1 VTPRNPMGNAD
12 SLGKSFKTPKLEIE
26 AKPIQIVVK
35 LSEKSFTSPLLGA
48 EGDRCDICIN
58 LFYNGEFNT
67 SQVIEYSAWATH
79 ENKNCFD
86 FGGRR
91 VGTAHELPWVIT
103 TRSKDAYSTKGQISK
118 IIMTLTPLERWNKLT
133 EMLILEANEWG
144 RDERGYRCPTGKY
157 LESLSRKAIPSEL
170 DGSLV
175 SIGSGFGVIDVV
187 ITFGRILHL
196 DAAKEISSPRRNLH
210 ASQPAAAQ
218 VENKV
223 ATPLLARAIELPKG
237 PSDSRLL
244 DGLRSVAIETEHKD
258 TPESSSTTEMSQA
271 ITTSSHQGDQINSDV
286 VRVTEM
292 AGFIS
297 QSSGSQAIMRRAAS
311 MNTCIPAA
319 VVIAPSPRPPHP
331 YRPENV
337 PQKTYRGSEP
347 VPPPS
352 SLSKRQKTAN
362 LFEELPFDLNT
373 ATFMSTRARRSAS
386 MPFAQI
392 PPKPP
397 AESSL
402 KRKRSANQA
411 KSTLFNA
418 ESLETSTVGI
428 PLTPKEDKVKN
439 LKTTESSGPLKK
451 KPRSSNFNAK
461 LSNRPQN
468 LRRKNSAGEWIIPPC
483 RRNSAGEW
491 ETPTK
496 GGQVKAGSY
505 FGGHSNGAVMEASGK
520 MFQPV
525 FTGSAENSSC
535 NMEIGPDTADQISP
549 NGDAVTLKENIYPSN
564 SAEKAN
570 RLPPTVAAAENK
582 KENIP
587 LSNSTGQSN
596 EATIPVTPKIMSS
609 LPEVIFRGVKSP
621 HSPVIG
627 SPNRDLLA
635 TCPPAA
641 GALAFESYFRRG
653 KKDDTIAANK
663 NTPRKR
669 TLHMRFFEG
678 NVDSDGEI
686 VGEGCGSMRW
696 LVRRCVTPEYIPAPG
711 SGKKPAPYPLF
722 EKPKLKISG
731 FAMGPK
737 GETVTDV
744 SIDPA
749 TARSRRTSG
758 TRNTAGPGAASN
770 QVIATLRDSKV
781 ELAQT
786 PQLPAITQPLPR
798 FVVASHSSKVLKL
811 VKRQQVTTETNIIK
825 QKAQGRT
832 GQAAGYN
839 TVDDSVGSN
848 TSNHF
853 GRMNAC
859 NSSVL
864 ATKNS
869 PQQRSKQDTEFE
881 PSSTPQAIE
890 DKHIALS
897 NRSTMV
903 LAQKKDTTQDSDLE
917 PQLVQ
922 GEASTQML
930 AGKTISKRPIRPRTV
945 GSTELKALLES
956 HDRHKI
962 VNTSA
967 GSPLEMVHS
976 QPMTRA
982 STKAI
987 SFKPRKVMGSSGVA
1001 TDKIVP
1007 SDKPII
1013 KLPVTSS
1020 TSSRKRSSS
1029 GQFVEKTT
1037 ITTVISK
1044 HMKDMDGDSSKV
1056 DHAQTSSQIN
1066 SGASSFEVKKPS
1078 LRTYRSGTP
1087 NPTVMATMA
1096 SDLSLLGFG
1105 EFPPS
1110 DIPIAQTVK
1119 VVSKP
1124 QEVLESPKVTMQ
1136 DFEGKPTKPTD
1147 KVETSVDRLNG
1158 APIEN
1163 PTSRRHASK
1172 DTSLQ
1177 NDASDAMNFEAAAE
1191 ELDGALEQVC
1201 KAKTEI
1207 NKAVGDLESL
1217 TVRASAQ
1224 RTVQKAAV
1232 VNTGRAKTSNAKTA
1246 EVSATEVHRSQEQ
1259 NTPTLPVRAHG
1270 VNPWKP
1276 SCLCDESILTYAK
1289 SEDWDGLERNAV
1301 TGQMCKRVGAQGEGY
1316 FEAFGVLMGVRYV
1329 VVGSEVV
1336 KEW

>member
-1 VTPRNPMGNAD
+1 VTPTNTKRNAD
-12 SLGKSFKTPKLEIE
+12 NLGKSFKTPKLEIE
-26 AKPIQIVVK
+26 TKPIQIVVK

-58 LFYNGEFNT
+58 LFYNGEFDA
-67 SQVIEYSAWATH
+67 SQVIKYSAWATH
-79 ENKNCFD
+79 GNKNCFY

-103 TRSKDAYSTKGQISK
+103 TRSKDVHSTKGQISK
-118 IIMTLTPLERWNKLT
+118 SIMTLPPLERWNKLT

-144 RDERGYRCPTGKY
+144 KDERGHRCPTGKY

-170 DGSLV
+170 DGPLV
-175 SIGSGFGVIDVV
+175 SIGGGFGVIDVV
-187 ITFGRILHL
+187 ITFGRMLHL
-196 DAAKEISSPRRNLH
+196 DAAKEISSPRRNLN

-223 ATPLLARAIELPKG
+223 ATPRLARAIELPKG
-237 PSDSRLL
+237 PSDPRLF
-244 DGLRSVAIETEHKD
+244 DGLRSIAIEAEHKD

-271 ITTSSHQGDQINSDV
+271 ITTSSHQGDQINSGV
-286 VRVTEM
+286 VRVTKM
-292 AGFIS
+292 TSFLN
-297 QSSGSQAIMRRAAS
+297 QNSSSQAIMRRATS

-319 VVIAPSPRPPHP
+319 MVIAPRPRPPHP

-337 PQKTYRGSEP
+337 PQKTYRGSES

-352 SLSKRQKTAN
+352 SLLKRQKTAN

-397 AESSL
+397 VESSL

-418 ESLETSTVGI
+418 ESLETSTVGT
-428 PLTPKEDKVKN
+428 PLTPKEDKVRN
-439 LKTTESSGPLKK
+439 LKTPESSGPLKK

-505 FGGHSNGAVMEASGK
+505 FRGHSNGAAMEASGK
-520 MFQPV
+520 VFRPV

-535 NMEIGPDTADQISP
+535 NMEIGPDTMDQISP
-549 NGDAVTLKENIYPSN
+549 NGDTVKLKGNICPSN

-570 RLPPTVAAAENK
+570 RLPPTVAAIENK

-587 LSNSTGQSN
+587 SSNSAGESN
-596 EATIPVTPKIMSS
+596 QAAIPVTPKIMSS

-621 HSPVIG
+621 HNPVIG
-627 SPNRDLLA
+627 SPNQDLLA

-641 GALAFESYFRRG
+641 GALAFENYFQRG
-653 KKDDTIAANK
+653 KKDDTIAVSK

-669 TLHMRFFEG
+669 TLRMRFFEG

-696 LVRRCVTPEYIPAPG
+696 LVRRCVTPEYIPTPG
-711 SGKKPAPYPLF
+711 SGKKPTSQPLF

-731 FAMGPK
+731 FAMDPK

-744 SIDPA
+744 LIDSA

-770 QVIATLRDSKV
+770 PVIATLKDSKV
-781 ELAQT
+781 EPAQT
-786 PQLPAITQPLPR
+786 PQLPAITQPRPR
-798 FVVASHSSKVLKL
+798 FVVPTHSSKVVKL

-825 QKAQGRT
+825 QKVQGRT
-832 GQAAGYN
+832 GQTAGYIP
-839 TVDDSVGSN
+839 VDDSVGSD
-848 TSNHF
+848 TSNPF
-853 GRMNAC
+853 GRMNAS

-864 ATKNS
+864 ATKHC

-881 PSSTPQAIE
+881 LSSTPQAIE

-903 LAQKKDTTQDSDLE
+903 LAQKRDTTQDSDSE

-922 GEASTQML
+922 GEASTQMP
-930 AGKTISKRPIRPRTV
+930 AGKAIPKHPIRPKTV

-956 HDRHKI
+956 HDLHNI
-962 VNTSA
+962 VNTSVGA
-967 GSPLEMVHS
+967 PLEMVHS

-1001 TDKIVP
+1001 ADRIVS

-1029 GQFVEKTT
+1029 GQFVEKTK
-1037 ITTVISK
+1037 ITKVIPK
-1044 HMKDMDGDSSKV
+1044 HMKDMDGDVSKV
-1056 DHAQTSSQIN
+1056 DHTQTNGQIN
-1066 SGASSFEVKKPS
+1066 SGVSSFEVNKPS
-1078 LRTYRSGTP
+1078 LRTHRIGTP
-1087 NPTVMATMA
+1087 NPTLMATMV
-1096 SDLSLLGFG
+1096 SDLSLLGVR
-1105 EFPPS
+1105 ELPPS
-1110 DIPIAQTVK
+1110 NIPIAQTVK
-1119 VVSKP
+1119 AVSKP
-1124 QEVLESPKVTMQ
+1124 HEIPESPKVTMQ

-1147 KVETSVDRLNG
+1147 KVETSVDHLNSS
-1158 APIEN
+1158 PIEN
-1163 PTSRRHASK
+1163 PTSRRQASE

-1177 NDASDAMNFEAAAE
+1177 NDASDAMNFEEAAGE
-1191 ELDGALEQVC
+1191 VDVALEQVC
-1201 KAKTEI
+1201 RAKTDI
-1207 NKAVGDLESL
+1207 NKTVGDPESL
-1217 TVRASAQ
+1217 TVCASAQ
-1224 RTVQKAAV
+1224 RTVQKVA
-1232 VNTGRAKTSNAKTA
+1232 VNTGRAKTSNAKTT
-1246 EVSATEVHRSQEQ
+1246 EVSATEMHRSQEQ
-1259 NTPTLPVRAHG
+1259 NTPTLPIRANG

-1289 SEDWDGLERNAV
+1289 SGDWDGLERNAV
-1301 TGQMCKRVGAQGEGY
+1301 TGQMCKRLGAQEEGN